1 VDYANFSN
9 QFKVICPAGA
19 SERRL
24 GFGGGFRTG
33 SVHAQLFAR
42 VESVVT
48 PESA

>member
-9 QFKVICPAGA
+9 QIKVICPTGA
-19 SERRL
+19 SERRF

-33 SVHAQLFAR
+33 PVHAQLFTR

-48 PESA
+48 PEWA